1 MGLANKLLLAGRKKD
16 VSNTWTG
23 HVIATL
29 EWNGA
34 VFGYQMAYRLSD
46 PNTSL
51 NPLLEA
57 AYSGWSIT
65 EIVIAFVPGNY
76 LMFEWGFH
84 NPAISSDEDVEA
96 PYKLPGLKT
105 LTLTTKDGSSSYVLN
120 NAADYYGGTGTFDFY
135 GLEEGGDGALINWIT
150 TNMDKLVNETGVQA
164 TFDITLEWE

>member
-1 MGLANKLLLAGRKKD
+1 MLSNKLLLVTDKKTTA
-16 VSNTWTG
+16 NTWTG
-23 HVIATL
+23 HVVAVL
-29 EWNGA
+29 AWNEDLH
-34 VFGYQMAYRLSD
+34 GYSIGYDPDNASSFLS
-46 PNTSL
+46 
-51 NPLLEA
+51 PLLETV
-57 AYSGWSIT
+57 YSGWSIT
-65 EIVIAFVPGNY
+65 AIVIAFVPGNY